1 MNKELI
7 IYRLKFDAPL
17 HISDCRADGRVSQT
31 TIPSDTFYAALTACL
46 VKMGHKIDV
55 SGDLGF
61 RISSLFPFFQ
71 DKDTNNGEPIYFLP
85 MSFQTTLP
93 KLKDVGK
100 AKDVKKVRWV
110 DSRLYGTILRGKSL
124 FDGNDSMVKNI
135 QSSFLTETGLP
146 TDIGG
151 SKNFVKSHVV
161 QRIVMEDRT
170 GKRDVRPY
178 FIDRITF
185 SCQSGLYFI
194 VEPSEKKTT
203 EALGTL
209 EKALNLLKVEG
220 IGSDRNVGYGSFI
233 YVKKNLTID
242 IPEKGDHQLSLSML
256 IPTKEQ
262 LPELL
267 RSNDVAYEFVRRG
280 GWITTENEN
289 SLRKSAV
296 YAFMPGSVFCVND
309 KCNSPG
315 TIVNLLPKSVSNMIG
330 HPIWRNGKAITLP
343 VLINDSNE

>member
-46 VKMGHKIDV
+46 IKMGDKIDKP
-55 SGDLGF
+55 GDLGF

-85 MSFQTTLP
+85 MPFQTKLP

-110 DSRLYGTILRGKSL
+110 DSRLYETILRGESL
-124 FDGNDSMVKNI
+124 FDENDSMVENI
-135 QSSFLTETGLP
+135 QSSFLTETVLP
-146 TDIGG
+146 SDIGG

-170 GKRDVRPY
+170 GRRDVRPY

-185 SCQSGLYFI
+185 SYQSGLYFI
-194 VEPSEKKTT
+194 VEPSDSVPK
-203 EALGTL
+203 ALATL
-209 EKALNLLKVEG
+209 EKALNLLKIEG
-220 IGSDRNVGYGSFI
+220 IGSDRSVGYGSFG
-233 YVKKNLTID
+233 YVKANLTID
-242 IPEKGDHQLSLSML
+242 VPEEANHQLSLSML

-267 RSNDVAYEFVRRG
+267 STDDVAYEFVRRG
-280 GWITTENEN
+280 GWITTENET

-296 YAFMPGSVFCVND
+296 YAFLPGSVFCIND
-309 KCNSPG
+309 KCISSG
-315 TIVNLLPKSVSNMIG
+315 TIVNLLPKSVSKIIN
-330 HPIWRNGKAITLP
+330 HPIWRNGKAVTLP
-343 VLINDSNE
+343 IIINKSYE